1 MIEVKEILAKQT
13 FAIRKEVLRKGMNLS
28 TQFSGDEDIDTFHL
42 GIFENKELVGIASFM
57 KSNNILFTQEQ
68 YQLRGMAT
76 IDKVRGRGYGK
87 LLLQDAIT
95 KLRDKKIEILWCN
108 ARVVAL
114 EFYKKS
120 DFIVQGNSFEIP
132 QIGTHYLMFKK
143 INNNYEII

>member
-28 TQFSGDEDIDTFHL
+28 TQFSGDEDVDTFHL
-42 GIFENKELVGIASFM
+42 GIFENNELLGIASFM

-76 IDKVRGRGYGK
+76 VDKVRGKGYGK

-95 KLRDKKIEILWCN
+95 KLRDKKVEILWCN
-108 ARVVAL
+108 ARIGAL
-114 EFYKKS
+114 KFYKK
-120 DFIVQGNSFEIP
+120 FEFKTHGDAFDIP
-132 QIGTHYLMFKK
+132 QIGTHYVLSKN
-143 INNNYEII
+143 I